1 MKITK
6 RQLKQIIREEYS
18 RLKRRGLIKESKDQA
33 LEMIN
38 YLETGTDLGTAL
50 DFSDLKELVSNGD
63 KEGAL
68 AEIGYFVHI
77 IHHNDWRGLLS
88 QTYDH
93 NELLEELER
102 LIEQM

>member
-18 RLKRRGLIKESKDQA
+18 LLKRRGLIKENKDQA

-50 DFSDLKELVSNGD
+50 DFSNLKELVSKGVTVI
-63 KEGAL
+63 E
-68 AEIGYFVHI
+68 EV
-77 IHHNDWRGLLS
+77 LL
-88 QTYDH
+88 
-93 NELLEELER
+93 
-102 LIEQM
+102 